1 MVIPEW
7 IIRNLQDHGNSVL
20 PNDLIRKNG
29 EKAVVKAI
37 QEQIGCLIEIRKVE
51 STLSTAPLNNHSHR
65 KTEIVYIAE
74 KVEKDKITL
83 KEACET
89 PIWQTILMGEPNRKI
104 SVDMTYVDLYIIT
117 NMIKEKK
124 GNAKH

>member
-1 MVIPEW
+1 MIIQDW

-29 EKAVVKAI
+29 EKAVVEAI
-37 QEQIGCLIEIRKVE
+37 QEKMGCLIEIRKVE

-65 KTEIVYIAE
+65 KLEIVYIAE
-74 KVEKDKITL
+74 KVEKDRITL

>member
-1 MVIPEW
+1 MIIQDW

-29 EKAVVKAI
+29 EKAVVEAI
-37 QEQIGCLIEIRKVE
+37 QEKMGCLIEIRKVE
-51 STLSTAPLNNHSHR
+51 STLPTAPLNNHSHR
-65 KTEIVYIAE
+65 KLEIVYIAE
-74 KVEKDKITL
+74 KVEKDRITL

>member
-1 MVIPEW
+1 MTIPEW
-7 IIRNLQDHGNSVL
+7 IIRNLQDHGNSVV
-20 PNDLIRKNG
+20 PNELIEKYG
-29 EKAVVKAI
+29 EKEVVEAI
-37 QEQIGCLIEIRKVE
+37 QEKMGCLIEIRKVE
-51 STLSTAPLNNHSHR
+51 STLSTAPLNSHSHR
-65 KTEIVYIAE
+65 KLEIVYIAE
-74 KVEKDKITL
+74 KVEKDRITL

>member
-1 MVIPEW
+1 MTIPEW

-29 EKAVVKAI
+29 EKAVVEAI

-51 STLSTAPLNNHSHR
+51 STLSTAPLNNHSRR
-65 KTEIVYIAE
+65 KLEIVYIAE
-74 KVEKDKITL
+74 KVEKDRITL

-104 SVDMTYVDLYIIT
+104 SVDMTYVDLYILT

-124 GNAKH
+124 ENVKQ

>member
-1 MVIPEW
+1 M
-7 IIRNLQDHGNSVL
+7 
-20 PNDLIRKNG
+20 IRKNG
-29 EKAVVKAI
+29 EKAVVEAI

-51 STLSTAPLNNHSHR
+51 STLSTAPLNNHSRR
-65 KTEIVYIAE
+65 KLEIVYIAE
-74 KVEKDKITL
+74 KVEKDRITL

-104 SVDMTYVDLYIIT
+104 SVDMTYVDLYILT

-124 GNAKH
+124 ENVKQ

>member
-1 MVIPEW
+1 MTIQDW
-7 IIRNLQDHGNSVL
+7 IIRNLQDHGNSVV
-20 PNDLIRKNG
+20 PNDLIRKHG
-29 EKAVVKAI
+29 EKAVVEAI
-37 QEQIGCLIEIRKVE
+37 QEKMGCLIEIRKVE
-51 STLSTAPLNNHSHR
+51 STLSTAPLNSHSHR
-65 KTEIVYIAE
+65 KLEIVYIAE
-74 KVEKDKITL
+74 KVEKDRITL